1 MNAHPVDLAVKVT
14 ADPVAKAIVDLV
26 VKATADPVAK
36 VTVDLVAKVTVDLAA
51 TMATADLTSNKSDT
65 ILP

>member
-1 MNAHPVDLAVKVT
+1 MNAHPVGLAVKVT
-14 ADPVAKAIVDLV
+14 ADPVAKAIADPV

-36 VTVDLVAKVTVDLAA
+36 VTVDLAV
-51 TMATADLTSNKSDT
+51 TMATADLTSNKFGY

>member
-36 VTVDLVAKVTVDLAA
+36 VTVDLAV
-51 TMATADLTSNKSDT
+51 TMATADLTSNKFGY